1 MDPTSDAL
9 AAPNPRRLGDLAVR
23 ATSGLVMIAV
33 AVSTTL
39 FGGAVFA
46 IFWLAASIAVH
57 WEWQTLVGRKN
68 LAMRIGLGALALLVA
83 VWVLSPKLTPFSG
96 STQIDVV
103 PLGVV
108 LLAGA
113 ATQALLVGRRLGPW
127 AAAGSLYSGLFIVSV
142 LALRFSFPDGS
153 RAIIW
158 LFAVVWSTD
167 IFAYF
172 GGRLIG
178 GPKLWPRISPSK
190 TWSGTLTGVAAGA
203 LAGTFVSVRDLMEPT
218 SIVCVFAL
226 SLSAAI
232 LSQAGDAFES
242 AMKRRFGV
250 KDSSRL
256 IPGHGGA
263 MDRLDGF
270 IAATLFA
277 FTIGLL
283 RGLPSVANGLFC
295 WP

>member
-1 MDPTSDAL
+1 MNPTSDAL

-83 VWVLSPKLTPFSG
+83 VWVLGPKLTPFSG
-96 STQIDVV
+96 STQIEVV

-142 LALRFSFPDGS
+142 LTLRFSFPDGS

-178 GPKLWPRISPSK
+178 GPKLWPRVSPSK

-218 SIVCVFAL
+218 SVVCVFGL

-277 FTIGLL
+277 FTFGLL
-283 RGLPSVANGLFC
+283 RGLPSIANGLFY